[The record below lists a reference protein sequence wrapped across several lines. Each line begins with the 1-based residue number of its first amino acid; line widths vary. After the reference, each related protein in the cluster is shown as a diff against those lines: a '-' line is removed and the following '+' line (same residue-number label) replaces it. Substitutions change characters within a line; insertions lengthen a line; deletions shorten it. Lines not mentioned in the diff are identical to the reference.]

1 MLLFKDCTSA
11 TYNAIA
17 HNTVML
23 ICCLLGYC
31 VNYAKK
37 IEKVYQYARNKP
49 NDIEKSSLLF

>member
-1 MLLFKDCTSA
+1 
-11 TYNAIA
+11 
-17 HNTVML
+17 ML

-49 NDIEKSSLLF
+49 NDIEKSSLLI